1 MSVVLVAFSH
11 DSAWLAS
18 GSDDNT
24 IKIWDVSSGECLQTL
39 EGHIDGVNSVSFS
52 QDSTRLASTSLYDVV
67 EIRDVNSGECLQTLK
82 GHSNTVN
89 SVTFS
94 PSSALLASASDDK
107 TVKIWDA
114 DSGEC
119 LQTLKSDRV
128 LNNISFDTTGSYLY
142 TEVGAIAITAK
153 TIATSA
159 APTVTKRQNIRH
171 HGMGLSLDN
180 AWITYNSEN
189 LVWLPIEYRPSC
201 TAVSG
206 KRIVLGCI
214 SGEVWIC
221 SIDLEKSSELG
232 EYLYGGDQ
240 LPESF

>member
-1 MSVVLVAFSH
+1 VVNSVAFSH
-11 DSAWLAS
+11 DSARLAAA
-18 GSDDNT
+18 SDNNT
-24 IKIWDVSSGECLQTL
+24 VKIWDVSSGECLQTL
-39 EGHIDGVNSVSFS
+39 EGHGDGVNSVSFS
-52 QDSTRLASTSLYDVV
+52 QDSTRLASASDDETV
-67 EIRDVNSGECLQTLK
+67 EIWDANSGECLQTLE
-82 GHSNTVN
+82 GHSMEVS
-89 SVTFS
+89 SVAFS
-94 PSSALLASASDDK
+94 PSSALLASASNDK

-128 LNNISFDTTGSYLY
+128 LYNISFDTTGSYLY

-153 TIATSA
+153 IIAPSTA
-159 APTVTKRQNIRH
+159 LTVTKRQNIRH

-189 LVWLPIEYRPSC
+189 LVWLPFEYRPSC
-201 TAVSG
+201 TAVSR

-221 SIDLEKSSELG
+221 SVDIEKSSKLG
-232 EYLYGGDQ
+232 GCLY
-240 LPESF
+240 